1 MILTDIKLIN
11 FRNYDN
17 VKIKLSKGINIIYG
31 DNAQGK
37 TNLLESIYVLALTK
51 SHRTYID
58 NNLIKINCSKSKIEG
73 TILKNNIRTKLSVE
87 MTNNTKLLNVDLN
100 KESKISNYISN
111 LNIIFFYPED
121 LEIIK
126 GNPIIRRKYLNTQL
140 SQLQPNYMILIN
152 DFNKLI
158 KIKNKFL
165 KNRQAL
171 SDVDKQYY
179 VTLNNHIIN
188 KAVSIY
194 LLRKKYIDK
203 INSYAEKIFFDLT
216 RIDNFN
222 IKYKPLID
230 VQYDRNLIIENLK
243 QEMINKQN
251 DEFRLKKSL
260 VGPHL
265 DDLEFYIG
273 SKNLKLYGSQGQQRM
288 AVLAMK
294 LSEIE
299 IFKEYKNSYPI
310 LLLDDVFSE
319 LDNKKKNHL
328 LKYINNNIQS
338 IITTTD
344 LKNINKKILD
354 NSKIFK
360 ISNGNIIKEVEKN
373 ERK

>member
-165 KNRQAL
+165 KNRQSL

-216 RIDNFN
+216 RINNFN
-222 IKYKPLID
+222 IKYKPLIN

>member
-165 KNRQAL
+165 KNRQSL

-216 RIDNFN
+216 RINNFN
-222 IKYKPLID
+222 IKYKPLIN

-319 LDNKKKNHL
+319 LYNKKKNHL